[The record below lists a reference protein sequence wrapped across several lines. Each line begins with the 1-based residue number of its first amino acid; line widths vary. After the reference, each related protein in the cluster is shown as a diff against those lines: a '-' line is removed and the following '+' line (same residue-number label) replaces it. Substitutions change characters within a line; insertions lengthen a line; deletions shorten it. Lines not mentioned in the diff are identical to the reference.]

1 MYKTRN
7 ARRSRLLLPTL
18 LALAGCGSEPAEVAR
33 NRQSLNVDK
42 VDILLVVDDSSSMA
56 NFQNEQL
63 PRLVNAFLSGSDP
76 DVGELPDVDSVHVA
90 VVSTNLGVA
99 DEIWAPDF
107 QPSDPEHEM
116 PPPPPPGEDA
126 GVPPAQLPG
135 DDTEEGPFGPIPQCE
150 GRGDDGVFTALSRE
164 DLERCELE
172 TANYLSFDKGLAT
185 LATTDR
191 ISCLP
196 SVGAMGCGFEQ
207 PLEATLRALW
217 PASDPAVEFLYG
229 ASHGD
234 GENAG
239 FLRDDSLLIV
249 VVISDEDDCSARDP
263 RVFMP
268 DDFLPQGDPL
278 LGESLLTRC
287 VEHEELLYERARY
300 VDGLRAL
307 RPDNDNVLFVA
318 IGGIPPELVSEQAL
332 ADVDFGDAEQ
342 RNAYFDGIL
351 AAPAMLQ
358 TTIQDQLGIERPESS
373 CMKPSGAPAFP
384 PRRLVQVARDFDDH
398 SVLGSLC
405 ADDFGPTTGAII
417 GAAADRIGPVEVPD
431 GG

>member
-1 MYKTRN
+1 MYKTN
-7 ARRSRLLLPTL
+7 DARRSWLLSTL
-18 LALAGCGSEPAEVAR
+18 LALAGCGGEPAEVAS
-33 NRQSLNVDK
+33 NRQPLHVDK

-76 DVGELPDVDSVHVA
+76 EVGELPDVDSVHVA

-99 DEIWAPDF
+99 DELWAPDF
-107 QPSDPEHEM
+107 EQPDPQNEM

-126 GVPPAQLPG
+126 GVTPAEPPG
-135 DDTEEGPFGPIPQCE
+135 DDMEQGPVGPIQQCE
-150 GRGDDGVFTALSRE
+150 GRGDDGVFTALSAE
-164 DLERCELE
+164 DLARCELD

-217 PASDPAVEFLYG
+217 PASDPEVEFLYG

-268 DDFLPQGDPL
+268 DPFLPAGDAL
-278 LGESLLTRC
+278 IGESLLTRC
-287 VEHEELLYERARY
+287 VEHQELLYARDRY
-300 VDGLRAL
+300 VEGLRAL
-307 RPDNDNVLFVA
+307 RPDNDNVVFVA
-318 IGGIPPELVSEQAL
+318 IGGIPSELVSEQAL
-332 ADVDFGDAEQ
+332 ADVDFADADQ

-351 AAPAMLQ
+351 AAPAMQ
-358 TTIQDQLGIERPESS
+358 TVIQAPDQFGNSSPASS
-373 CMKPSGAPAFP
+373 CTKPSGAPAFP
-384 PRRLVQVARDFDDH
+384 PRRLVQIARDFDDH
-398 SVLGSLC
+398 GVLGSLC
-405 ADDFGPTTGAII
+405 AADFGSTTGNII
-417 GAAADRIGPVEVPD
+417 RAAADRITP
-431 GG
+431 

>member
-1 MYKTRN
+1 MYNTN
-7 ARRSRLLLPTL
+7 YARCSWLLLSTL
-18 LALAGCGSEPAEVAR
+18 LALAGCGSEPAEVAS
-33 NRQSLNVDK
+33 NRQPLHVDK
-42 VDILLVVDDSSSMA
+42 VDVLLVVDDSSSMA

-76 DVGELPDVDSVHVA
+76 EVGELPDVESVHVA

-99 DEIWAPDF
+99 DELWAADF
-107 QPSDPEHEM
+107 QQPDPQNEM

-126 GVPPAQLPG
+126 GAPPAEPPG
-135 DDTEEGPFGPIPQCE
+135 DDMEQGPVGPIQQCE
-150 GRGDDGVFTALSRE
+150 GRGDDGVFIALSAE
-164 DLERCELE
+164 DLARCELE
-172 TANYLSFDKGLAT
+172 TPSYLSFDKGLAT

-217 PASDPAVEFLYG
+217 PASDPDVEFLYG

-234 GENAG
+234 GENVG

-268 DDFLPQGDPL
+268 DTFLPEGDAL
-278 LGESLLTRC
+278 IGESLLTRC
-287 VEHEELLYERARY
+287 VEHEELLYERGRY
-300 VDGLRAL
+300 VEGLRAL
-307 RPDNDNVLFVA
+307 RPDNDNVVFVA

-332 ADVDFGDAEQ
+332 ADVDFADADE

-351 AAPAMLQ
+351 AAPAMQ
-358 TTIQDQLGIERPESS
+358 TVIQAPDQLGVESLASS
-373 CMKPSGAPAFP
+373 CTKPSGAPAFP
-384 PRRLVQVARDFDDH
+384 PRRLVQIARDFGDRG
-398 SVLGSLC
+398 VLGSLC
-405 ADDFGPTTGAII
+405 SADFGSTTGDII
-417 GAAADRIGPVEVPD
+417 RAAADRIEP
-431 GG
+431 